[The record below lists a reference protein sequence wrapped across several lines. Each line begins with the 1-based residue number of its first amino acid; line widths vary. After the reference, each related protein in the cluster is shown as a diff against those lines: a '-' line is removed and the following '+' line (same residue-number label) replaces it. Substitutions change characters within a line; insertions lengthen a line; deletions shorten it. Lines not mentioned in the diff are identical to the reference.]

1 MRRLTPLIPLLSDR
15 HPVIRAG
22 LVVGGPAITG
32 FICGVLLDLSSAAY
46 VIASVAMIAAGFLVG
61 FEHAGWR
68 GGAIRGIA
76 GGALFGAFILI
87 GHAVHG
93 GDATVKLPDPHAL
106 LVVLTAFFGTIL
118 GALGGRARGR
128 LEAAP

>member
-1 MRRLTPLIPLLSDR
+1 MHRLTPLIPLLSDR

-22 LVVGGPAITG
+22 LVVGGPILTG

-46 VIASVAMIAAGFLVG
+46 LIASIAMIAAGFLTG

-68 GGAIRGIA
+68 GGALRGVC
-76 GGALFGAFILI
+76 GGILFGSFILV

-93 GDATVKLPDPHAL
+93 GDATVKLPDPHAV
-106 LVVLTAFFGTIL
+106 LVVATAIFGTIL
-118 GALGGRARGR
+118 GAFGGRSRGR
-128 LEAAP
+128 LEAVA